1 MLPLQTGLL
10 SITYQ
15 PSLALQFTVQ
25 VAGVVGVGVG
35 AKVEVGVGVAVLVGV
50 GEDVGVLV
58 GRGVAVGPQMQ
69 VELPGQAALR
79 HR

>member
-1 MLPLQTGLL
+1 M
-10 SITYQ
+10 
-15 PSLALQFTVQ
+15 Q

-58 GRGVAVGPQMQ
+58 GVGVAVGQGAVLPLSARPLKPDPSAARQ
-69 VELPGQAALR
+69 VTV
-79 HR
+79 